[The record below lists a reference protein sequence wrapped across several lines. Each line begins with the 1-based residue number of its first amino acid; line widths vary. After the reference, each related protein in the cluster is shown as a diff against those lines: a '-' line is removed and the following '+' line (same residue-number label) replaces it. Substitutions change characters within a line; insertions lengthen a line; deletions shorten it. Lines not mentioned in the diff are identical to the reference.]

1 MTPSGQ
7 QSAIH
12 LRTSLCRPP
21 VPDVRVSEAR
31 RAELR
36 DRFDDLYAALN
47 LETALATRR
56 QKIERL
62 AGTQLPACARPPPAS
77 ASTASTRI
85 HRRRSLRQRAGDG
98 VAIRAPTI
106 GHRSGRAG
114 PPRRP
119 AQAPAIVARPAVI

>member
-7 QSAIH
+7 PSAIH

-62 AGTQLPACARPPPAS
+62 AGTQLPACARPPRP
-77 ASTASTRI
+77 RPP
-85 HRRRSLRQRAGDG
+85 R
-98 VAIRAPTI
+98 
-106 GHRSGRAG
+106 
-114 PPRRP
+114 PRRP
-119 AQAPAIVARPAVI
+119 GSTADGRSGSVPAMVSLSGRRPSATALGEQGLPAGPLKLPP